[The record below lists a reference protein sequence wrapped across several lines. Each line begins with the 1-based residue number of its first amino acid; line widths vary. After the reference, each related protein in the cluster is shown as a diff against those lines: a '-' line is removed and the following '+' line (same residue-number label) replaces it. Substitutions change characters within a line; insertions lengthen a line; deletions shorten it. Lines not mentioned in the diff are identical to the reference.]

1 MSLNPTKAYPVIL
14 LKVRSVIQYL
24 KKFSIAAVPLC
35 VAAVNGRNT
44 VVRKIAFNDVMYA
57 YLCECEGVHLTS

>member
-24 KKFSIAAVPLC
+24 KKFSIAAVPFC
-35 VAAVNGRNT
+35 VAATNGTNT
-44 VVRKIAFNDVMYA
+44 VVRKIAYNDAMYA
-57 YLCECEGVHLTS
+57 YQCECDGVHLAA

>member
-14 LKVRSVIQYL
+14 LKVRSLIQYL
-24 KKFSIAAVPLC
+24 RKHRIAAVPFC
-35 VAAVNGRNT
+35 VAATNGVNT

-57 YLCECEGVHLTS
+57 YQCECQGVHVTS

>member
-14 LKVRSVIQYL
+14 MKVRSVIQYL
-24 KKFSIAAVPLC
+24 RKNRIAAVPFC
-35 VAAVNGRNT
+35 VAATNGVNT

-57 YLCECEGVHLTS
+57 YQCECQGVHVTS